1 MSTLAHKDKH
11 NTCKYYYQADEQ
23 IPMNISTNHHGS
35 FIINIIHQHWNKWQ
49 GNAIIHMTNMM
60 AIYILYIEYMVTRPA
75 ISITISNLKESHWN
89 ISLYS
94 KLKNENQL

>member
-1 MSTLAHKDKH
+1 
-11 NTCKYYYQADEQ
+11 
-23 IPMNISTNHHGS
+23 
-35 FIINIIHQHWNKWQ
+35 
-49 GNAIIHMTNMM
+49 M